1 MPPRMGFVSS
11 DPGVAQIVAALTCG
25 ERLALRR
32 AEANVRLAPDG
43 RARVQQ
49 EGVVQTERE
58 SLELLEARLA
68 EFGGPDLEARFL
80 PFFESFFEATG
91 PQDWVE
97 AQVFHY
103 IGDALVAEF
112 ANDVIRVLDPV
123 SGEVVR
129 RALCERDEQDAF
141 ALDQVTAALRDDP
154 ARTERVAAYA
164 RRVAGEALTQTRR
177 ALDSSDE
184 ITEMLGGEEGEKRL
198 LLDLLDKHRRRLDR
212 LGIEAVD
219 AEPE

>member
-1 MPPRMGFVSS
+1 MSA
-11 DPGVAQIVAALTCG
+11 DPAVAELVAALTCG

-32 AEANVRLAPDG
+32 AEANVALAPDG
-43 RARVQQ
+43 RARSEQASVARAEQ
-49 EGVVQTERE
+49 E
-58 SLELLEARLA
+58 SLQLLEARLA
-68 EFGGPDLEARFL
+68 EVGDGDLESRFL
-80 PFFESFFEATG
+80 PYFEAFFEATV
-91 PQDWVE
+91 PEDWVE

-112 ANDVIRVLDPV
+112 ANDVIPVLDTV

-129 RALCERDEQDAF
+129 RALCERDDQDAF
-141 ALDQVTAALRDDP
+141 SLDQVTAALEQDP
-154 ARTERVAAYA
+154 SRIERVAAYA

-177 ALDSSDE
+177 ALDSSDA
-184 ITEMLGGEEGEKRL
+184 ITELLGGEEGEKRL

-219 AEPE
+219 SEPE